1 MNLTA
6 EKQKKI
12 WRIIDIINWG
22 EEYFRFKGFENPKQ
36 EIEWLLCD
44 LLNYKRIDLYLEFE
58 NTISDSKLDQ
68 LKGWVKRRRTREPL
82 QYITGQTQ
90 FYGYPFKVSP
100 DVLIPRPETERV
112 VDVVLH
118 TIGNITKPRIL
129 EVGSGSG
136 CMAVSIGAEKQN
148 AYILSIDISKPA
160 IDQARKNADLNAT
173 TNVDFM
179 VLDFLKELP
188 EGQFDLLVSN
198 PPYIPLNE
206 IGTTMPEI
214 HNHEPQIALTDN
226 RDGLTFYQRFAEV
239 AKELVKPGGW
249 VIMEVGLGDHPAKAM
264 EIFQS
269 GGYKNLELIT
279 DFNGNERVLKIQI

>member
-1 MNLTA
+1 VSLTA

-22 EEYFRFKGFENPKQ
+22 EKYFKSKGFENPKQ

-206 IGTTMPEI
+206 FGTTMPEI

-269 GGYKNLELIT
+269 GGYKNLGLIT
-279 DFNGNERVLKIQI
+279 DFNGDERVLKIQI

>member
-206 IGTTMPEI
+206 FGTTMPEI

-269 GGYKNLELIT
+269 GGYKNLGLIT
-279 DFNGNERVLKIQI
+279 DFNGDERVLKIQI

>member
-1 MNLTA
+1 VNLTA

-118 TIGNITKPRIL
+118 TIGNITKPKIL

-136 CMAVSIGAEKQN
+136 CMAVSIGAEKRN

-206 IGTTMPEI
+206 FGTTMPEI

-269 GGYKNLELIT
+269 GGYKNLGLIT
-279 DFNGNERVLKIQI
+279 DFNGDERVLKIQI

>member
-22 EEYFRFKGFENPKQ
+22 KEYFRFKGFENPKQ

-68 LKGWVKRRRTREPL
+68 LKGWVKRRRIREPL

-206 IGTTMPEI
+206 FGTTMPEI

-269 GGYKNLELIT
+269 GGYKNLGLIT
-279 DFNGNERVLKIQI
+279 DFNGDERVLKIQI

>member
-1 MNLTA
+1 VNLTA

>member
-22 EEYFRFKGFENPKQ
+22 KEYFRSKGFENPIQ

-206 IGTTMPEI
+206 FGTTMPEI

-269 GGYKNLELIT
+269 GGYKNLGLIT
-279 DFNGNERVLKIQI
+279 DFNGDERVLKIQI

>member
-136 CMAVSIGAEKQN
+136 CMAVSIGAEKRN

-206 IGTTMPEI
+206 FGTTMPEI

-269 GGYKNLELIT
+269 GGYKNLGLIT
-279 DFNGNERVLKIQI
+279 DFNGDERVLKIQI

>member
-22 EEYFRFKGFENPKQ
+22 KEYFRFKGFENPKQ

-206 IGTTMPEI
+206 FGTTMPEI

-269 GGYKNLELIT
+269 GGYKNLGLIT
-279 DFNGNERVLKIQI
+279 DFNGDERVLKIQI

>member
-22 EEYFRFKGFENPKQ
+22 KEYFRSKGFENPKQ

-206 IGTTMPEI
+206 FGTTMPEI

-269 GGYKNLELIT
+269 GGYKNLGLIT
-279 DFNGNERVLKIQI
+279 DFNGDERVLKIQI

>member
-68 LKGWVKRRRTREPL
+68 LKGWVKGRRAREPL

-206 IGTTMPEI
+206 FGTTMPEI

-269 GGYKNLELIT
+269 GGYKNLGLIT
-279 DFNGNERVLKIQI
+279 DFNGDERVLKIQI

>member
-1 MNLTA
+1 VNLTA

-269 GGYKNLELIT
+269 GGYKNLGLIT
-279 DFNGNERVLKIQI
+279 DFNGDERVLKIQI

>member
-1 MNLTA
+1 MSLTA

-22 EEYFRFKGFENPKQ
+22 EEYFRSKGFENPKQ

-206 IGTTMPEI
+206 FGTTMPEI

-239 AKELVKPGGW
+239 AKGLVKPGGW

-269 GGYKNLELIT
+269 GGYKNLGLIT
-279 DFNGNERVLKIQI
+279 DFNGDERVLKIQI

>member
-1 MNLTA
+1 MSLTA

-22 EEYFRFKGFENPKQ
+22 EEYFRSKGFENPKQ

-160 IDQARKNADLNAT
+160 IDQAQKNADLNAT

-206 IGTTMPEI
+206 FGTTMPEI

-239 AKELVKPGGW
+239 AKGLVKPGGW

-269 GGYKNLELIT
+269 GGYKNLGLIT
-279 DFNGNERVLKIQI
+279 DFNGDERVLKIQI

>member
-1 MNLTA
+1 VSLTA
-6 EKQKKI
+6 EKQKKF

-22 EEYFRFKGFENPKQ
+22 EKYFKSKGFENPKQ

-206 IGTTMPEI
+206 FGTTMPEI

-269 GGYKNLELIT
+269 GGYKNLGLIT
-279 DFNGNERVLKIQI
+279 DFNGDERVLKIQI

>member
-206 IGTTMPEI
+206 FGTTMPEI

>member
-22 EEYFRFKGFENPKQ
+22 EEHFRSKGFENPKQ

-206 IGTTMPEI
+206 FGTTMPEI

-269 GGYKNLELIT
+269 GGYKNLGLIT
-279 DFNGNERVLKIQI
+279 DFNGDERVLKIQI

>member
-1 MNLTA
+1 VNLTV

-22 EEYFRFKGFENPKQ
+22 KEYFRSKGFENPKQ

-206 IGTTMPEI
+206 FGTTMPEI

-269 GGYKNLELIT
+269 GGYKNLGLIT
-279 DFNGNERVLKIQI
+279 DFNGDERVLKIQI

>member
-206 IGTTMPEI
+206 FGTTMPEI

-269 GGYKNLELIT
+269 GGYKNLGLIT
-279 DFNGNERVLKIQI
+279 DFNGDKRVLKIQI

>member
-22 EEYFRFKGFENPKQ
+22 EEYFRSKGFENPKQ

-206 IGTTMPEI
+206 FGTTMPEI

-269 GGYKNLELIT
+269 GGYKNLGLIT
-279 DFNGNERVLKIQI
+279 DFNGDERVLKIQI

>member
-269 GGYKNLELIT
+269 GGYKNLGLIT
-279 DFNGNERVLKIQI
+279 DFNGDERVLKIQI

>member
-1 MNLTA
+1 VNLTA

-206 IGTTMPEI
+206 FGTTMPEI

-269 GGYKNLELIT
+269 GGYKNLGLIT
-279 DFNGNERVLKIQI
+279 DFNGDERVLKIQI

>member
-22 EEYFRFKGFENPKQ
+22 EEYFRSKGFENPKQ

-44 LLNYKRIDLYLEFE
+44 LLNYKRIDLYIDFE
-58 NTISDSKLDQ
+58 NTISVSELNQ
-68 LKGWVKRRRTREPL
+68 LKGWIKRRRTREPL

-90 FYGYPFKVSP
+90 FYGYHFKVSP

-118 TIGNITKPRIL
+118 TIGNITKLRIL

-136 CMAVSIGAEKQN
+136 CMAVSIGAEKRN
-148 AYILSIDISKPA
+148 TYILSVDISEDA
-160 IDQARKNADLNAT
+160 IDQARKNADLNGT
-173 TNVDFM
+173 TNVDFI
-179 VLDFLKELP
+179 VLDFLNELP

-198 PPYIPLNE
+198 PPYIPLDE

-226 RDGLTFYQRFAEV
+226 RDGLTFYQRVAEV

-249 VIMEVGLGDHPAKAM
+249 VIMEVGLGDHPVKAM

-269 GGYKNLELIT
+269 RGYKKLELIT
-279 DFNGNERVLKIQI
+279 DFNGDERVLKIQI

>member
-1 MNLTA
+1 MSLTA

-22 EEYFRFKGFENPKQ
+22 EKYFRFKGFENPKQ

-44 LLNYKRIDLYLEFE
+44 LLNYKRIDLYIEFE
-58 NTISDSKLDQ
+58 KTIPGSELNQ
-68 LKGWVKRRRTREPL
+68 LKGWVNRRRTREPL
-82 QYITGQTQ
+82 QYITGRTQ

-112 VDVVLH
+112 VDVVLD
-118 TIGNITKPRIL
+118 TIGNITKPKIL

-136 CMAVSIGAEKQN
+136 CIAVSIGAEKRD
-148 AYILSIDISKPA
+148 AYILSVDVSEPA
-160 IDQARKNADLNAT
+160 INQARKNADLNAT
-173 TNVDFM
+173 TNVDFI
-179 VLDFLKELP
+179 VLDFLNELP

-214 HNHEPQIALTDN
+214 HKHEPKMALTDN
-226 RDGLTFYQRFAEV
+226 RDGLIFYQRFAEV
-239 AKELVKPGGW
+239 VKELIKPGGW
-249 VIMEVGLGDHPAKAM
+249 VIMEVGLGDHPTKAM

-269 GGYKNLELIT
+269 RKYKNLELIT
-279 DFNGNERVLKIQI
+279 DFNGDERVLKIQI

>member
-68 LKGWVKRRRTREPL
+68 LKGWVKRRRIREPL

-206 IGTTMPEI
+206 FGTTMPEI

-269 GGYKNLELIT
+269 GGYKNLGLIT
-279 DFNGNERVLKIQI
+279 DFNGDERVLKIQI

>member
-206 IGTTMPEI
+206 FGTTMPEI

-269 GGYKNLELIT
+269 GGYKYLGLIT
-279 DFNGNERVLKIQI
+279 DFNGDERVLKIQI

>member
-1 MNLTA
+1 VNLTA

-22 EEYFRFKGFENPKQ
+22 KEYFRSKGFENPKQ

-206 IGTTMPEI
+206 FGTTMPEI

-269 GGYKNLELIT
+269 GGYKNLGLIT
-279 DFNGNERVLKIQI
+279 DFNGDERVLKIQI

>member
-1 MNLTA
+1 
-6 EKQKKI
+6 
-12 WRIIDIINWG
+12 
-22 EEYFRFKGFENPKQ
+22 
-36 EIEWLLCD
+36 
-44 LLNYKRIDLYLEFE
+44 LNYKRIDLYLEFE

-68 LKGWVKRRRTREPL
+68 LKGWVKRRRVREPL

-206 IGTTMPEI
+206 FGTTMPEI

-269 GGYKNLELIT
+269 GGYKNLGLIT
-279 DFNGNERVLKIQI
+279 DFNGDERVLKIQI

>member
-1 MNLTA
+1 VNLTA

-136 CMAVSIGAEKQN
+136 CMAVSIGAEKRN

-206 IGTTMPEI
+206 FGTTMPEI

-269 GGYKNLELIT
+269 GGYKNLGLIT
-279 DFNGNERVLKIQI
+279 DFNGDERVLKIQI

>member
-100 DVLIPRPETERV
+100 EVLIPRPETERV

-269 GGYKNLELIT
+269 GGYINLGLIT
-279 DFNGNERVLKIQI
+279 DFNGDERVLKIQI

>member
-206 IGTTMPEI
+206 VGTTMPEI

-269 GGYKNLELIT
+269 GGYKNLGLIT
-279 DFNGNERVLKIQI
+279 DFNGDERVLKIQI

>member
-1 MNLTA
+1 VNLTA

-22 EEYFRFKGFENPKQ
+22 EEYFRSKGFENPKQ

-206 IGTTMPEI
+206 FGTTMPEI

-269 GGYKNLELIT
+269 GGYKNLGLIT
-279 DFNGNERVLKIQI
+279 DFNGDERVLKIQI

>member
-136 CMAVSIGAEKQN
+136 CMAVSIGAEKRN

-269 GGYKNLELIT
+269 GGYKNLGLIT